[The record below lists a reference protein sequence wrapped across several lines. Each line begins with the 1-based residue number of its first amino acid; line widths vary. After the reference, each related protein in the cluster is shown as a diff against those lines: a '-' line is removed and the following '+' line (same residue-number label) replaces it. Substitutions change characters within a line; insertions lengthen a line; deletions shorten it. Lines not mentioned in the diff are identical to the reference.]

1 MIHLIEE
8 TSTIISIFDKYKHIY
23 IYGAGKLAENVISN
37 FPIEKDFSGVVVS
50 KKINCPEMI
59 DGYKVREVDDIDSVK
74 DSAFILALSEKYWD
88 EVISNLINK
97 FGNDLC
103 IYGLNGMIV
112 NSWKYYKKNSEKN
125 SVENCNFIHSYK
137 YSFIDRSKG
146 SDKLCY
152 ILSGYKPI
160 LWEYIFKRINNY
172 KISDMDVCV
181 ISAGLFSQ
189 ELYDICENYGWSYLH
204 TEENNPL
211 PAENTAI
218 FLHPNAELIF
228 KLDED
233 IFITEDYFNNMIEAY
248 NHAKLTYPYHIGG
261 VAPLIPLNSYGC
273 CRILEKLKL
282 AETFESLFYKPF
294 YGVGEDGSDV
304 YSVMSNKIA
313 RFMWGEGGYIPS
325 IDYMNDKFKS
335 EDRIEKPCPVHF
347 SIGAILFSRTIWH
360 EMLSFDLVDK
370 SDPSG
375 LDERIFTTFCAVNSR
390 PLLVSENIVVGHFS
404 YGNQFKSMCEYLDNH
419 IEAFQI

>member
-112 NSWKYYKKNSEKN
+112 NSWKYYKKIAKKN

-146 SDKLCY
+146 SDKL
-152 ILSGYKPI
+152 
-160 LWEYIFKRINNY
+160 
-172 KISDMDVCV
+172 
-181 ISAGLFSQ
+181 
-189 ELYDICENYGWSYLH
+189 
-204 TEENNPL
+204 
-211 PAENTAI
+211 
-218 FLHPNAELIF
+218 
-228 KLDED
+228 
-233 IFITEDYFNNMIEAY
+233 
-248 NHAKLTYPYHIGG
+248 
-261 VAPLIPLNSYGC
+261 
-273 CRILEKLKL
+273 
-282 AETFESLFYKPF
+282 
-294 YGVGEDGSDV
+294 
-304 YSVMSNKIA
+304 
-313 RFMWGEGGYIPS
+313 
-325 IDYMNDKFKS
+325 
-335 EDRIEKPCPVHF
+335 
-347 SIGAILFSRTIWH
+347 
-360 EMLSFDLVDK
+360 LSFDISNAIMTKL
-370 SDPSG
+370 
-375 LDERIFTTFCAVNSR
+375 TQ
-390 PLLVSENIVVGHFS
+390 HFA
-404 YGNQFKSMCEYLDNH
+404 MTL
-419 IEAFQI
+419 AQI

>member
-1 MIHLIEE
+1 
-8 TSTIISIFDKYKHIY
+8 
-23 IYGAGKLAENVISN
+23 
-37 FPIEKDFSGVVVS
+37 
-50 KKINCPEMI
+50 MI

-112 NSWKYYKKNSEKN
+112 NSWKYYKKIAKKN

-228 KLDED
+228 
-233 IFITEDYFNNMIEAY
+233 M
-248 NHAKLTYPYHIGG
+248 
-261 VAPLIPLNSYGC
+261 
-273 CRILEKLKL
+273 
-282 AETFESLFYKPF
+282 
-294 YGVGEDGSDV
+294 
-304 YSVMSNKIA
+304 
-313 RFMWGEGGYIPS
+313 
-325 IDYMNDKFKS
+325 
-335 EDRIEKPCPVHF
+335 
-347 SIGAILFSRTIWH
+347 
-360 EMLSFDLVDK
+360 
-370 SDPSG
+370 
-375 LDERIFTTFCAVNSR
+375 
-390 PLLVSENIVVGHFS
+390 
-404 YGNQFKSMCEYLDNH
+404 
-419 IEAFQI
+419 